1 MSAAALALVLGAGVL
16 LWLLS
21 LRLKDASIVDVFWAP
36 GFAAVAWA
44 MADTGPRAWLVL
56 TLVTIWALRLGLHI
70 YLRHRGEDPRYAA
83 LRAKAGARWWWQSL
97 FQVFLLQAA
106 LIWIISAPLQVAVS
120 AAAPL
125 SLFDAAGGAIT
136 ACGLIVE
143 ALADLQLTR
152 FRAEPANAGKVM
164 DRGLWAWS
172 RHPNYFG
179 DALMWWGFFLIGVG
193 ASGQWWLIVS
203 PVLMTVLLLRVSGVS
218 LLEETIAERR
228 PAYADYIRRTSA
240 FVPWP
245 PKRRPA
251 VNEKH

>member
-1 MSAAALALVLGAGVL
+1 MSAPALELVLGAAVL

-21 LRLKDASIVDVFWAP
+21 LRLKDASIVDVSWAP

-44 MADTGPRAWLVL
+44 TASTGPRAWLVL
-56 TLVTIWALRLGLHI
+56 TLATIWALRLGLHI

-97 FQVFLLQAA
+97 FQVFLLQGA
-106 LIWIISAPLQVAVS
+106 LIWIISAPLQVAVG
-120 AAAPL
+120 AARPL
-125 SLFDAAGGAIT
+125 SLFDAAGAAI
-136 ACGLIVE
+136 AVCGLIVE
-143 ALADLQLTR
+143 ALADRQLTR
-152 FRAEPANAGKVM
+152 FRAEPTNAGKVM

-179 DALMWWGFFLIGVG
+179 DALMWWGFFLIGM
-193 ASGQWWLIVS
+193 AAAPHWWLIVS

-240 FVPWP
+240 FIPWP
-245 PKRRPA
+245 PKAPA
-251 VNEKH
+251 P

>member
-1 MSAAALALVLGAGVL
+1 MSAHALALVLGAGVL

-21 LRLKDASIVDVFWAP
+21 LRLRDASIVDVFWAP
-36 GFAAVAWA
+36 GFAAAAWA
-44 MADTGPRAWLVL
+44 TADTGPRAWLVL

-97 FQVFLLQAA
+97 FQVFLLQSA
-106 LIWIISAPLQVAVS
+106 LIWIISAPLQIAVG
-120 AAAPL
+120 AATPL
-125 SLFDAAGGAIT
+125 SLFDYAGGAI
-136 ACGLIVE
+136 AAIGLCIE
-143 ALADLQLTR
+143 AVADRQLTR
-152 FRAEPANAGKVM
+152 FCAEPANAGKVM

-179 DALMWWGFFLIGVG
+179 DALMWWGFFVIGVA
-193 ASGQWWLIVS
+193 ASPLWWLIVS

-240 FVPWP
+240 FIPWP
-245 PKRRPA
+245 PKAR
-251 VNEKH
+251 

>member
-1 MSAAALALVLGAGVL
+1 MSAPALGLILAAAVL

-21 LRLKDASIVDVFWAP
+21 LRLKDASIVDILWAP
-36 GFAAVAWA
+36 GFAAVAA
-44 MADTGPRAWLVL
+44 IAAVPAPGPRRWLVL

-70 YLRHRGEDPRYAA
+70 YLRHRGEDPRYAT

-97 FQVFLLQAA
+97 FQVFLLQSA

-125 SLFDAAGGAIT
+125 CLFDGAGAAIAI
-136 ACGLIVE
+136 CGLVVE
-143 ALADLQLTR
+143 ALADLQLAR
-152 FRAEPANAGKVM
+152 FRANAANKGQVM

-179 DALMWWGFFLIGVG
+179 DALMWWGFTLIGM
-193 ASGQWWLIVS
+193 AAAAHWWLLVS
-203 PVLMTVLLLRVSGVS
+203 PVLMTALLLRVSGVT
-218 LLEETIAERR
+218 LLEETIVERR

-240 FVPWP
+240 FFPWP
-245 PKRRPA
+245 PRSRR
-251 VNEKH
+251 